1 MRNPNGYGSVV
12 KLSGN
17 RRRPFLVRKT
27 IGWNEKGHPIYQV
40 LDYTKTREE
49 GMILLA
55 EFNKAP
61 WDVDKA
67 NMTLEALFE
76 LWWEK
81 KAPKLGVSNRSYLK
95 NGYLHCKSLAK
106 LKYANIKAYHMQE
119 TIATAGVATPHNGQL
134 RLYGAI

>member
-12 KLSGN
+12 RLSGN
-17 RRRPFLVRKT
+17 RRRPFVVRKT
-27 IGWNEKGHPIYQV
+27 TGWNGRGHPIYLV

-55 EFNKAP
+55 EYNKDP

-76 LWWEK
+76 LWWEE
-81 KAPKLGVSNRSYLK
+81 KAPKLSAGNRSYLK
-95 NGYLHCKSLAK
+95 SAYGHCKSLVIF
-106 LKYANIKAYHMQE
+106 KYANIKAYHMQE
-119 TIATAGVATPHNGQL
+119 TIDNCGRGPCD
-134 RLYGAI
+134 